1 MSWKDNAVL
10 PHGLGCRGKT
20 TPKDNVETKKI
31 LFFKIVSIVSIVF
44 KTTQESR
51 LCSSPLSHAILAAK
65 VLKTIETIE
74 TIFCFDKTFFLLLKK
89 QRSLLKSF
97 KFCCWKT
104 LILLLKSPNFMQNCV
119 YRFVS
124 FNHALL
130 TLWKGLFELLIKPI
144 WGAH

>member
-10 PHGLGCRGKT
+10 SHGLGCRGKT

-51 LCSSPLSHAILAAK
+51 LCSSPLHHAILAAK

-74 TIFCFDKTFFLLLKK
+74 TIFCFDKTFFLLLTR
-89 QRSLLKSF
+89 QF
-97 KFCCWKT
+97 FVVEKT
-104 LILLLKSPNFMQNCV
+104 TFVVEKIQILLLKNPNFVVEKPQFHAKS
-119 YRFVS
+119 RLS
-124 FNHALL
+124 FCQ
-130 TLWKGLFELLIKPI
+130 F
-144 WGAH
+144 